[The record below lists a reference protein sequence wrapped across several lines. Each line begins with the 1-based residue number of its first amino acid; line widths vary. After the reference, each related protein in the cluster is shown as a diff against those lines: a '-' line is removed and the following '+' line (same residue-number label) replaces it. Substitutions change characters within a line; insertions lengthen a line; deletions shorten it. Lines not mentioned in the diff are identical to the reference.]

1 MSPVPSRSG
10 SAAGLKTILI
20 IDDDVHFTAT
30 LTLGLEANG
39 YRTLCAADAAAGWR
53 MARAHLPDVI
63 LCDIQ
68 MPGKDGRAL
77 LQEMRADPELADRQF
92 VLMTGKA
99 AFGSPRAA
107 MDLGADD
114 LLLKPFGLE
123 DLLRCVAAR
132 LQRAELSRRVDDRVL
147 EQLRENLH
155 STLPQEFFTP
165 LAGILGLTELLEKQL
180 DMLSKDEILQDLQD
194 IRRSARRLHRTLR
207 NYLRM
212 LDLDRPETSRP
223 TEVLDAEAVAAAF
236 ATGAKAA
243 AERHQRTTDMVT
255 ELAVGGLKADPLD
268 LTILAEELVDNGL
281 SFSRRDTKVKVKAWT
296 DAGRL
301 HLSVADSGRGMTAS
315 QLEEIGAFHQPDR
328 TLLRQQGLGL
338 GLALVRK
345 LARHLGGE
353 FSLDSEAGKGTT
365 SHLSLPLA
373 AA

>member
-1 MSPVPSRSG
+1 MFPASSRSTP
-10 SAAGLKTILI
+10 AAGLKTILI

-39 YRTLCAADAAAGWR
+39 YRTLTAADAAAGWR
-53 MARAHLPDVI
+53 FARAHLPDLI

-77 LQEMRADPELADRQF
+77 LNEMRADPELADRQF

-99 AFGSPRAA
+99 AYGSPRAA

-123 DLLRCVAAR
+123 ELLRCVAAR
-132 LQRAELSRRVDDRVL
+132 LQRAALSRRVDDRVL
-147 EQLRENLH
+147 EELREKLH

-180 DMLSKDEILQDLQD
+180 DMLSKEEILQDLQD
-194 IRRSARRLHRTLR
+194 IRRSGRRLHRTLR
-207 NYLRM
+207 NYLRI
-212 LDLDRPETSRP
+212 LDLDRPDSASP
-223 TEVLDAEAVAAAF
+223 AELLGANAVVAALS
-236 ATGAKAA
+236 TGIKAA
-243 AERHQRTTDMVT
+243 AERHQRPADVVA
-255 ELAVGGLKADPLD
+255 ELTGANLKADPLD

-281 SFSRRDTKVKVKAWT
+281 SFSRRDTKVHVKAWT

-301 HLSVADSGRGMTAS
+301 HFSVTDAGRGMTAS
-315 QLEEIGAFHQPDR
+315 QLEEVGAFRQPDR
-328 TLLRQQGLGL
+328 TLLRQRGLGL
-338 GLALVRK
+338 GVALVRK

-365 SHLSLPLA
+365 CHLSLPIA